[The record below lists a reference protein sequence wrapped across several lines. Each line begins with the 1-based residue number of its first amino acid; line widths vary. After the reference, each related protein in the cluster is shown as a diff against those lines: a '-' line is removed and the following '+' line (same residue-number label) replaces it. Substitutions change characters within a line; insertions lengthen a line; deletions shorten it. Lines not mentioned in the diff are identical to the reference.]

1 MATEA
6 VPTTRTRPRQQAA
19 TKARRIPERLLFG
32 IAGFVFVITVWEA
45 LSRAELIKKAVFS
58 SPSLIWAAAARDIS
72 SGAIWPHLLVSAQ
85 EYFIGLALALIVAIP
100 LGLLIGMFW
109 RLNYLIDPWLS
120 ALYATPTIAL
130 VPLVILIFGIG
141 IESKIVV
148 VFFEAVIIITVA
160 TISGVKAT
168 EVKYHD
174 LAQSFRASGWGR
186 FLTVVLPSTVPYII
200 TGTRLGVGRGVV
212 GVVISE
218 FIAANQG
225 IGFYISLNGSL
236 LQSARVYFGIVIL
249 GILGLVMGEMVRR
262 LERRFDVWRPQ
273 IN

>member
-6 VPTTRTRPRQQAA
+6 VQTGMRPRRRTVRPRQ
-19 TKARRIPERLLFG
+19 RIPERLLFG
-32 IAGFVFVITVWEA
+32 AAGFIVVLTIWET
-45 LSRAELIKKAVFS
+45 LSRLELIKKAVFS
-58 SPSLIWAAAARDIS
+58 SPSLIWTAAVRDFS
-72 SGAIWPHLLVSAQ
+72 SGAMWPHLAVSGQ
-85 EYFIGLALALIVAIP
+85 EYFTGLALALAVAIP
-100 LGLLIGMFW
+100 LGLLIGVFW
-109 RLNYLIDPWLS
+109 RINYLIDPWLS
-120 ALYATPTIAL
+120 ALYATPTVAF
-130 VPLVILIFGIG
+130 VPLIILVFGIG

-160 TISGVKAT
+160 TINGVHAT

-174 LAQSFRASGWGR
+174 LAQSFRAGSWNR
-186 FLTVVLPSTVPYII
+186 FLTVILPSTVPFMI

-225 IGFYISLNGSL
+225 IGFYIALNGSL

-249 GILGLVMGEMVRR
+249 GILGLIMGELVRR
-262 LERRFDVWRPQ
+262 LERRFDKWRPS